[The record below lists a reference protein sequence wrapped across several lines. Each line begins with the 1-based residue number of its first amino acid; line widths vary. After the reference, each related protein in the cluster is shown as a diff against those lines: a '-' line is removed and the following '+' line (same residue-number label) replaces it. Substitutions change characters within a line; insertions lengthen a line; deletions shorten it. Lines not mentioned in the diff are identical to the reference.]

1 MKVRLIINPAS
12 GSAASF
18 RRAGEVFLDA
28 MGSTPGIFEV
38 RASKSA
44 EDARALAK
52 DAASKGFDFV
62 FACGGDGT
70 VNNVASCLVNTST
83 ALGIIPAGS
92 GNALARSLDIPADPV
107 AAVSVLKT
115 GRVRRIDVGQACGR
129 YFFTTAG
136 FAFEAAL
143 SRRYNEGAMSSR
155 LRGIAP
161 YYLLGLIGYAFF
173 KPEAIELVVDGRSMA
188 FSPFILTAANT
199 SQWGGGAFISPGA
212 KTDDGLLDFCLI
224 SKPGVLRAVS
234 LWRRIMKGKVEGYKG
249 YERLPGKEAIIR
261 GRKACAAHVDGESFE
276 CFGDVKVSV
285 LPGALRVLAP

>member
-1 MKVRLIINPAS
+1 LKVRLIINPAS

-18 RRAGEVFLDA
+18 RRAGDVLLDA
-28 MGSTPGIFEV
+28 MRDSPGIFEV

-44 EDARALAK
+44 EDARSLAK

-70 VNNVASCLVNTST
+70 VNNVASCLVDTST
-83 ALGIIPAGS
+83 ALGILSAGS
-92 GNALARSLDIPADPV
+92 GNALARSLGIPSDPLK
-107 AAVSVLKT
+107 AISLLKT

-143 SRRYNEGAMSSR
+143 SRRYNEGSMSSR
-155 LRGIAP
+155 LRGLAP
-161 YYLLGLIGYAFF
+161 YYLLGLVGYAFF
-173 KPEAIELVVDGRSMA
+173 RPEEVELVVDGRSMA

-199 SQWGGGAFISPGA
+199 GQWGGGAFISPGA
-212 KTDDGLLDFCLI
+212 KVDDGLLDLCLI
-224 SKPGVLRAVS
+224 PKPGVFGAVS

-249 YERLPGKEAIIR
+249 YERLLGKEALIR
-261 GRKACAAHVDGESFE
+261 GKKGAAAHVDGESFE
-276 CFGDVKVSV
+276 CFGDISITV
-285 LPGALRVLAP
+285 LPAALRVLAP